1 MKQRFAATVLA
12 GLGLAIASPL
22 WAAEI
27 ELTTRV
33 SGVVETVLVKPGQRV
48 KKGAVLLR
56 LDRTILRASLDEA
69 AAEQAR
75 AQADADDA
83 RRELDRARELFDRT
97 VSSTTELE
105 AAALRDARARAALST
120 ARARRGSPD
129 RCRLRASWTQGSG
142 RFGSAAI
149 TFSNTSAASAWR
161 PWSAS
166 ALPSAYAATC
176 FARAPL
182 RTASRTSCE
191 RSMSHRSGPAR

>member
-83 RRELDRARELFDRT
+83 RRELDRARELFERT

-105 AAALRDARARAALST
+105 AAALREARARAALS
-120 ARARRGSPD
+120 
-129 RCRLRASWTQGSG
+129 
-142 RFGSAAI
+142 
-149 TFSNTSAASAWR
+149 AASAR
-161 PWSAS
+161 RVIAQKNLND
-166 ALPSAYAATC
+166 AELK
-176 FARAPL
+176 APFDGVVNAVPGGPGTVV
-182 RTASRTSCE
+182 TADCQP
-191 RSMSHRSGPAR
+191 RSLVILEPARP

>member
-1 MKQRFAATVLA
+1 MKQHIAAIALA

-22 WAAEI
+22 WAAEV

-83 RRELDRARELFDRT
+83 RRELDRARELFERT

-105 AAALRDARARAALST
+105 AAALREARARAALS
-120 ARARRGSPD
+120 
-129 RCRLRASWTQGSG
+129 
-142 RFGSAAI
+142 
-149 TFSNTSAASAWR
+149 AASAR
-161 PWSAS
+161 RVIAQKNLND
-166 ALPSAYAATC
+166 AELK
-176 FARAPL
+176 APFDGVVNAVPGGPGTVV
-182 RTASRTSCE
+182 TADCQP
-191 RSMSHRSGPAR
+191 RSLVILEPARP